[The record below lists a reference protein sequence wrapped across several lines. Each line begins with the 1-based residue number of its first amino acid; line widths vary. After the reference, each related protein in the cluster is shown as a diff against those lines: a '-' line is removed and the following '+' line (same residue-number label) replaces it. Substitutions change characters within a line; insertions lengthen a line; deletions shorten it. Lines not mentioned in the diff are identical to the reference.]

1 MKVLHVPAYNYVHI
15 KDKSENTIFL
25 REGPLTYVLQSH
37 EEVVLKVTEMIKIPP
52 NKYIR
57 ISDPVIRDE
66 NGEVVMEE
74 GFSQAKLKF
83 GDEEI
88 RTYDNYPDPFPLYPG
103 ETVKEKLKDAV
114 ILSDLDCVK
123 LFALRDFYCD
133 RLNRD
138 ILTGETYIIRGPGVY
153 FGKVEEEVIEFT
165 SAHIVRPNTA
175 LLLQAERDLI
185 DSDRVERKS
194 GDMWLVREIGP
205 YFLGPY
211 ETLVNTV
218 QGKIINDNQALRIQ
232 AKNSFVDVY
241 GVERSAGEIW
251 LITTDIS
258 STHIED
264 VHEKILDIQEKI
276 VLTRWQYCII
286 LDPVEFIEK
295 KSEEKKQ
302 IKKGINQF
310 GKKILRKGE
319 ASFFLMPGERL
330 MENRIYENI
339 ILASDQALL
348 VKAIENY
355 QDEYGK
361 HLAGERWMIYGPR
374 NFVPPIEI
382 EIIEIRNSIP
392 MDDSEGVYVRDIFTG
407 EIKMVTGTTYMLKAH
422 EEFWKKELPEEVE
435 YIIQSE
441 SHSYS
446 NQAENKKIVKK
457 RDPTRIVTYC
467 IPHNSVVQIFDYK
480 EKKNRI
486 EFGPAII
493 KLGPY
498 EQFTMN
504 NLSGNDPKVENFIK
518 SIIIRLG
525 PDFFSDTVE
534 VETSDHA
541 RLKLRLNYSWKF
553 EFNKDKPEEIE
564 RIFVI
569 KDFIGDS
576 CKAIASR
583 VRGVVSSVTFDAFH
597 KDSSNIVQTGVF
609 GITSEGK
616 LKKPLRFK
624 ANNLIINNIDIQS
637 LEPIDSRTRE
647 ILDKSMILSMK
658 TNIQIQES
666 EAKHRGEIANQE
678 AKGRVERNKISDET
692 DLEKRQLELLKS
704 KNENIE
710 IQTTGL
716 SESFAKAKCSE
727 NEIKSEAELEKI
739 KNELDA
745 DKKYKLSELKLKK
758 EKYEEEI
765 RHLKRISQLEVE
777 KATLLAESTQ
787 NKLKIMIEALGRD
800 TLVEMAKAGP
810 ESQSKILKGLGI
822 KSMIVTDG
830 KNPINLFNTANG
842 LLGALPNN
850 LNN

>member
-1 MKVLHVPAYNYVHI
+1 MKVLHVPPYNYVHI
-15 KDKSENTIFL
+15 KDKSENTIFMY
-25 REGPLTYVLQSH
+25 EGPLTYVLQSH
-37 EEVVLKVTEMIKIPP
+37 EEVILDVTPMIKIPP

-57 ISDPVIRDE
+57 IANPVIRDV
-66 NGEVVMEE
+66 NSDVVMEE
-74 GFSQAKLKF
+74 GFTQAKLLF

-88 RTYDNYPDPFPLYPG
+88 RTYESYPDPFPLYPG
-103 ETVKEKLKDAV
+103 EIISENLKDAV
-114 ILSDLDCVK
+114 ILSDLNSVK

-133 RLNRD
+133 RLNRE
-138 ILTGETYIIRGPGVY
+138 INTGETYIIKGPGVY
-153 FGKVEEEVIEFT
+153 FGRVEDEVIEFS
-165 SAHIVRPNTA
+165 SASIVSPNTA
-175 LLLQAERDLI
+175 LLLKAERDLV
-185 DSDRVERKS
+185 DSSGVDRKN
-194 GDMWLVREIGP
+194 GDMWLVRELGP

-211 ETLVNTV
+211 EILIDAVR
-218 QGKIINDNQALRIQ
+218 GKIINDKQALRIE
-232 AKNSFVDVY
+232 AKNSFVDLY
-241 GVERSAGEIW
+241 GVSRSAGEIW
-251 LITTDIS
+251 LITSDIS

-264 VHEKILDIQEKI
+264 VHETILDMKDKI
-276 VLTRWQYCII
+276 VLNRWQYCII
-286 LDPVEFIEK
+286 LDPVEFDETNENK
-295 KSEEKKQ
+295 KYMRKAV
-302 IKKGINQF
+302 NQF
-310 GKKILRKGE
+310 GKKILRRGE

-330 MENRIYENI
+330 IDNKIHENI

-355 QDEYGK
+355 EDEYGK
-361 HLAGERWMIYGPR
+361 HLAGERWMIYGSR

-382 EIIEIRNSIP
+382 EIIEIRNTIP

-422 EEFWKKELPEEVE
+422 EEFWKKELPAEVE
-435 YIIQSE
+435 FIIQSE

-446 NQAENKKIVKK
+446 PQMDSLKSIRK

-480 EKKNRI
+480 EKLNRI
-486 EFGPAII
+486 EFGPALI

-498 EQFTMN
+498 EQFTLKS
-504 NLSGNDPKVENFIK
+504 LSGSDPKEENYIK

-525 PDFFSDTVE
+525 PDFFADTVE

-541 RLKLRLNYSWKF
+541 RLRLKLNYSWKF
-553 EFNKDKPEEIE
+553 DFDRNKEDEIQK
-564 RIFVI
+564 IFQI

-609 GITSEGK
+609 GLTADGK

-637 LEPIDSRTRE
+637 LEPIDSKTRE

-666 EAKHRGEIANQE
+666 EAKHREEIANQE
-678 AKGRVERNKISDET
+678 AKGHVERNKIVDET
-692 DLEKRQLELLKS
+692 ELEKTQLDLFRS
-704 KNENIE
+704 INENID
-710 IQTTGL
+710 IKTTGL
-716 SESFAKAKCSE
+716 AESFAKAKCSD
-727 NEIKSEAELEKI
+727 NEIKSEAELERI
-739 KNELDA
+739 KNELEA
-745 DKKYKLSELKLKK
+745 DKKFQISQLSLKRKN
-758 EKYEEEI
+758 YDEEI
-765 RHLKRISQLEVE
+765 RQLKRISELEVE
-777 KATLLAESTQ
+777 KVTMLADSTQ
-787 NKLKIMIEALGRD
+787 NKLKIMIEALGRE
-800 TLVEMAKAGP
+800 TLVQMAKAGP

-822 KSMIVTDG
+822 KSMIITDG

-842 LLGALPNN
+842 LMGMMPNI
-850 LNN
+850 NN